1 MAIYS
6 GFSHAKWWCSIAMLN
21 YQRVFYM
28 SFPHVLCPWHCQ
40 SNPIEVYIPVELWVK
55 AFGLPDYP
63 FDVLRHFYLSSTR
76 NAPRISQ
83 MKLTLEWHRAFGP
96 ERNDCQDPQPNT
108 GKYIYIFQGATMTHP
123 LRMGDRCCLH
133 APTCLQVSAFF
144 GGEGGITLI
153 LWFLCS
159 FLGQAHRKNLPQ
171 VFNLGIQ

>member
-1 MAIYS
+1 MRELLR
-6 GFSHAKWWCSIAMLN
+6 AKFFKVKMWHD
-21 YQRVFYM
+21 VFYI

-55 AFGLPDYP
+55 AFFGLPTTSYDI
-63 FDVLRHFYLSSTR
+63 YLSSTR

-96 ERNDCQDPQPNT
+96 RNDCQDPQQTRWN
-108 GKYIYIFQGATMTHP
+108 IFQGATMTHP

-144 GGEGGITLI
+144 LGGRGHYTDTMI
-153 LWFLCS
+153 LV
-159 FLGQAHRKNLPQ
+159 QLPWPSPQ
-171 VFNLGIQ
+171 KKPTPVF